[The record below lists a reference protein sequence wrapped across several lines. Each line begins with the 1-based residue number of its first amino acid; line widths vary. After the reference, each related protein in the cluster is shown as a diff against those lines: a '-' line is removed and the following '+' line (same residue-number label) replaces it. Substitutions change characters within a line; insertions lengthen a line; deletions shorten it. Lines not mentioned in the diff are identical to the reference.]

1 MFKVITLI
9 AIIAGSAFASDES
22 DRAPALHGFMYAPD
36 TMGMVTAR
44 PEVQIKQII
53 VTPEAEEMVRDAVLD
68 LKIIEAKKPEGCLCE
83 GLISGLALGAD
94 E

>member
-36 TMGMVTAR
+36 TMGMMTSR
-44 PEVQIKQII
+44 PEVQIKPVII
-53 VTPEAEEMVRDAVLD
+53 NPEAAEVAREAMLG